1 MANRTRF
8 YGFRPLAI
16 HVVNPVLRHVAP
28 HLPSFALVRYRGRKS
43 GRRYEIPLNVFRDGD
58 DWAIVLTYGSDAQ
71 WVKNVLAAGDAE
83 MTTRG
88 RVVRLVEPRVVG
100 GEALGF
106 LPAPVRAFG
115 RLAGV
120 TEVMRLREA

>member
-58 DWAIVLTYGSDAQ
+58 EWAIVLTYGSDAE
-71 WVKNVLAAGDAE
+71 WVKNVLAAGGAE

-88 RVVRLVEPRVVG
+88 RAVRLVEPRVVAG
-100 GEALGF
+100 ALAF
-106 LPAPVRAFG
+106 LPLPVRAFG

-120 TEVMRLREA
+120 TEVLRLREA